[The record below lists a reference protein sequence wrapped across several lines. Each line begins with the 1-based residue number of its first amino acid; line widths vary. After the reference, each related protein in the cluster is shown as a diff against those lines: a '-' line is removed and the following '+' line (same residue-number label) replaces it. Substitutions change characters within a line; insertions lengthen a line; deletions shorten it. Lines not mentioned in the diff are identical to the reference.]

1 MFGVRQHAYYC
12 HGFVRC
18 RRQNEHTAN
27 VCFLC
32 TTEGRLVA
40 LSGGNVCYGS
50 KADDLRLTELRPLHP
65 TQRTNAE
72 ASLNVCIQKRTS
84 SRLVVSPHLTTSPV
98 AWSIR
103 KAAHQNILCS
113 AICAAI

>member
-50 KADDLRLTELRPLHP
+50 DADDPSMSAARLPHP
-65 TQRTNAE
+65 
-72 ASLNVCIQKRTS
+72 
-84 SRLVVSPHLTTSPV
+84 
-98 AWSIR
+98 
-103 KAAHQNILCS
+103 
-113 AICAAI
+113 

>member
-18 RRQNEHTAN
+18 RRQNEHTAD

-40 LSGGNVCYGS
+40 LSSGNVCYGS
-50 KADDLRLTELRPLHP
+50 NPDGNSTSALSPLSP
-65 TQRTNAE
+65 QY
-72 ASLNVCIQKRTS
+72 RTS
-84 SRLVVSPHLTTSPV
+84 STNSREAET
-98 AWSIR
+98 
-103 KAAHQNILCS
+103 
-113 AICAAI
+113 